1 VELVAHHRRRA
12 GEIPTAYVNSLAV
25 GDPLP
30 SLPIF
35 LSEEEYVP
43 APLEATYAE
52 AWRVFPTLLKEVIT
66 PAPGFPPPE

>member
-1 VELVAHHRRRA
+1 
-12 GEIPTAYVNSLAV
+12 V